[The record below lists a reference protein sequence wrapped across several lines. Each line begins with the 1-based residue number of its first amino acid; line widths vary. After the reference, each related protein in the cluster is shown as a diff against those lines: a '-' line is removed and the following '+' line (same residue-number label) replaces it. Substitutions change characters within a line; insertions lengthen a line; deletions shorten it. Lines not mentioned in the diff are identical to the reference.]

1 MKLFKAIASSAFM
14 NFIRSIPVVKRLFK
28 DENEKIEEDIE
39 KNRKEKDRLAELEL
53 KNVEKQKANAERIV
67 KIQEEIEKKLVSR
80 ELDDLGFFEKNSERY
95 DERNSFT

>member
-1 MKLFKAIASSAFM
+1 M
-14 NFIRSIPVVKRLFK
+14 FK

-67 KIQEEIEKKLVSR
+67 EIQEEIEKKLAGR
-80 ELDDLGFFEKNSERY
+80 ELDDLGFFEKNSVKV
-95 DERNSFT
+95 